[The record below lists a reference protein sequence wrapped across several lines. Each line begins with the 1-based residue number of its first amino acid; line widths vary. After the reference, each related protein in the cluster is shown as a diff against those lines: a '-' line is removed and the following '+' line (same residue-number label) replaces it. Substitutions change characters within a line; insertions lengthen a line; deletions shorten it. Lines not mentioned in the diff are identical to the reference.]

1 MAATRGTPALKE
13 DKAQDRY
20 IVPRFN
26 GFFANRTKRRGC
38 YYRQPPREPID
49 AYITKAANACPN

>member
-26 GFFANRTKRRGC
+26 GFFANRTKRRGA
-38 YYRQPPREPID
+38 YYRQPLREPID
-49 AYITKAANACPN
+49 AYIAKAANACPN